1 MRSDLIVRIIALAE
15 VAETGGEADIAEI
28 LRLVG
33 LTIGE
38 RTDAVLLAELR
49 VLLASVPAL
58 RQFQPLPLARSA

>member
-15 VAETGGEADIAEI
+15 AAEAGGEADIAEI
-28 LRLVG
+28 LRLVV

-49 VLLASVPAL
+49 VLLATVPAL
-58 RQFQPLPLARSA
+58 RRFQPSPLTRSA